1 MVELSVTATAEVNRF
16 PSQDLGLSALSVSAF
31 MICYPFSNLDKSFPC
46 LLLTL
51 FNLVVINSDP
61 MQECAISLITS
72 YSGNN
77 ASLPITEIVVILH
90 SKEAYMKTPPGSYT
104 SFLSNVNYIV

>member
-1 MVELSVTATAEVNRF
+1 MVELSLTAKAEVNRF
-16 PSQDLGLSALSVSAF
+16 PTQDLGLSVLSVLAF
-31 MICYPFSNLDKSFPC
+31 KICSPFSNLDKSFPC

-51 FNLVVINSDP
+51 FNLMVINSDP
-61 MQECAISLITS
+61 MQEFAISLITF

-90 SKEAYMKTPPGSYT
+90 SKEPYMKTPLGSYT

>member
-1 MVELSVTATAEVNRF
+1 MVELSVTAKAEVNRF
-16 PSQDLGLSALSVSAF
+16 PTQNLDLSVLSVLAF
-31 MICYPFSNLDKSFPC
+31 KICYPFSNRDKSFPC

-51 FNLVVINSDP
+51 FNLMVINSDP
-61 MQECAISLITS
+61 VQEFAISLITF

-77 ASLPITEIVVILH
+77 ASLPITEIGAILH
-90 SKEAYMKTPPGSYT
+90 SQEPYMKTPPGPYT